1 MSYNIL
7 TGSSFFSAMYP
18 PGAIM
23 AYVNATSSSDPSGWV
38 ICDGVARSINDT
50 RYINVVSL
58 GIGSSAGGNY
68 TPPNLRGTFLRG
80 ATVATSPY
88 VGPNVNAFQD
98 QQIINHGHTVAD
110 HTHATISNASNYFAM
125 RMTASNTIGGVDT
138 TGAGEINAVNNL
150 IKLNNN
156 GNTANTSTVA
166 ITSSSSVSGVSG
178 GVETRPYNY
187 GVYWILKL

>member
-7 TGSSFFSAMYP
+7 TGSSFLSAMYP

-38 ICDGVARSINDT
+38 ICDGVARSITDT

-58 GIGSSAGGNY
+58 GIGSTAGLTLY

-88 VGPNVNAFQD
+88 VGPSVNAFQD
-98 QQIINHGHTVAD
+98 QQIINHGHTVAN
-110 HTHATISNASNYFAM
+110 HTHNTIDQSTTFYAL
-125 RMTASNTIGGVDT
+125 RMTANNTIGGVDSS
-138 TGAGEINAVNNL
+138 AGEINCINNL
-150 IKLNNN
+150 MKLNQN
-156 GNTANTSTVA
+156 GNTANTSTVS
-166 ITSSSSVSGVSG
+166 ITSESTVSGVTG
-178 GVETRPYNY
+178 GTETRPYNY

>member
-7 TGSSFFSAMYP
+7 TGSSFLSAMYP

-38 ICDGVARSINDT
+38 ICDGVARSITDT

-80 ATVATSPY
+80 ASANGATY
-88 VGPNVNAFQD
+88 VGPSVNAFQD
-98 QQIINHGHTVAD
+98 QQIINHGHSVAN
-110 HTHATISNASNYFAM
+110 HTHPAIDNANNYFALAV
-125 RMTASNTIGGVDT
+125 TNTNTIGSVDNT
-138 TGAGEINAVNNL
+138 TGEINLVNSFLVLKNSSTTGTS
-150 IKLNNN
+150 I
-156 GNTANTSTVA
+156 TST
-166 ITSSSSVSGVSG
+166 SSVSGVSG